1 MRMTVQR
8 CTKFA
13 NGMRTAQSAIYLKY
27 VIRLKVVYHFVSV
40 MSEVME
46 LMYVSKSYTM
56 AVSRGENYNK
66 IKNSKISTVFGGEYL
81 EIGTVFR
88 IVRDMRSAL
97 YEVRA
102 CQDTKWCQ
110 DCDLS
115 HICKLS
121 SRYVPECSA
130 FKRDDNV
137 EVYFNRIY

>member
-1 MRMTVQR
+1 MFQR
-8 CTKFA
+8 VT
-13 NGMRTAQSAIYLKY
+13 
-27 VIRLKVVYHFVSV
+27 
-40 MSEVME
+40 
-46 LMYVSKSYTM
+46 TM

-102 CQDTKWCQ
+102 CQGTKWCP

-115 HICKLS
+115 HICKIS
-121 SRYVPECSA
+121 RRYVPECNA

-137 EVYFNRIY
+137 DVYFNRIY